1 MGIMVILETASLW
14 IIHFSL
20 IIIVKGKNEKLGRMG
35 VLHSADT
42 VNSGLFESG

>member
-14 IIHFSL
+14 IIHFD
-20 IIIVKGKNEKLGRMG
+20 IIVKGKNEKLGRMG
-35 VLHSADT
+35 VLDSADT